1 MKKRSLLFVII
12 GMIIWAAGCKE
23 MDEKFIS
30 EGEIEYSAKVID
42 PNNPMASMAP
52 NKMTVRFKSDKSAAE
67 MSAGLGLFSTSFIT
81 DPDKKTVTQL
91 VKILNKK
98 FMLVQDQQS
107 IDKENL
113 NYAFKFIPTKQKKVI
128 AGYNCTKVEVVP
140 DDKSIPPFD
149 VYYTD
154 ELDIKDPNFA
164 SPYKEIKGV
173 LMEYQLKKF
182 GLEMRFEA
190 KSVRKELIED
200 KYFQVPVE
208 YKPVSEKEMR
218 RIFDDLQ

>member
-1 MKKRSLLFVII
+1 MDSFVR
-12 GMIIWAAGCKE
+12 
-23 MDEKFIS
+23 
-30 EGEIEYSAKVID
+30 
-42 PNNPMASMAP
+42 
-52 NKMTVRFKSDKSAAE
+52 TV
-67 MSAGLGLFSTSFIT
+67 
-81 DPDKKTVTQL
+81 
-91 VKILNKK
+91 
-98 FMLVQDQQS
+98 
-107 IDKENL
+107 
-113 NYAFKFIPTKQKKVI
+113 TKQKKVI
-128 AGYNCTKVEVVP
+128 AGYNCNKVEVVP

-208 YKPVSEKEMR
+208 
-218 RIFDDLQ
+218 

>member
-1 MKKRSLLFVII
+1 
-12 GMIIWAAGCKE
+12 MIIVWAAGCKE

-52 NKMTVRFKSDKSAAE
+52 SKLTVRFKSDKSAAE
-67 MSAGLGLFSTSFIT
+67 MSAGLGLFSTSFIA
-81 DPDKKTVTQL
+81 DPEKRTVTQL

-98 FMLVQDQQS
+98 FVLVQNQQS

-113 NYAFKFIPTKQKKVI
+113 NYSFKFIPTKQTKII
-128 AGYNCTKVEVVP
+128 AGYKCTKVEVVP

-149 VYYTD
+149 LYYTD

-164 SPYKEIKGV
+164 SPFKEIKGV

-190 KSVRKELIED
+190 KSIRKEQIED
-200 KYFQVPVE
+200 KYFQVPPD

-218 RIFDDLQ
+218 RIFDDLQM

>member
-113 NYAFKFIPTKQKKVI
+113 KQVI
-128 AGYNCTKVEVVP
+128 IAPRWKWFRMINQ
-140 DDKSIPPFD
+140 S
-149 VYYTD
+149 
-154 ELDIKDPNFA
+154 LH
-164 SPYKEIKGV
+164 
-173 LMEYQLKKF
+173 LMCIIQTN
-182 GLEMRFEA
+182 
-190 KSVRKELIED
+190 
-200 KYFQVPVE
+200 
-208 YKPVSEKEMR
+208 
-218 RIFDDLQ
+218 